1 MSIERLLL
9 IPTQADPDDLLRLGP
24 CRSRPPK
31 VVEVEVDAMV
41 DGYIGRKPYWTE
53 RPGRGTKQLRKALPL
68 IWRGSVVGWSCDLL
82 ARALNSH
89 NKGRRLQVYTEQD
102 ALALFEEYVN
112 TFQADGVTGVIE
124 NKED

>member
-68 IWRGSVVGWSCDLL
+68 IWRGSVVGWSLLDGSLCDDLFCRGL
-82 ARALNSH
+82 FFWSFGLCRLVSH
-89 NKGRRLQVYTEQD
+89 L
-102 ALALFEEYVN
+102 
-112 TFQADGVTGVIE
+112 
-124 NKED
+124 